1 MERLADLIKEIWQQE
16 VQSQVNGTI
25 PQGNNNALG
34 HNSNRDC
41 TVGYDKDITIQTNN
55 SLIPEIPMPIN
66 WLADIAEHIK
76 QLKEMNDFQTDEVF

>member
-1 MERLADLIKEIWQQE
+1 M
-16 VQSQVNGTI
+16 
-25 PQGNNNALG
+25 
-34 HNSNRDC
+34 
-41 TVGYDKDITIQTNN
+41 GYDKDITIQTNN